1 MFCTQTPSFHGADTA
16 HRMFFLSRPRS
27 GRVSACSKGP
37 RAHSA
42 DSRPWEAMWQRILE
56 RKICLNHFQVLM
68 QSQSESKQYSIL
80 HKYTKIIRTG
90 CEAYD
95 RTSFDSVSWWA
106 FYIYSLGQ
114 RWSLPSSL
122 FWPADQWIV
131 PSFEKHHRQS
141 VTHTLAA
148 NWNFQSQT
156 TLLEVHHQACLFGAG
171 RIPGH
176 NDEQEWIV
184 ISNSNYS
191 KSLEKAWR
199 MNGPAFLAWICTHL
213 CRLQ

>member
-1 MFCTQTPSFHGADTA
+1 MELTPLTGCF
-16 HRMFFLSRPRS
+16 FFLGQGPDVHLLARKGQEPTRQTADLGRPCGNVFS
-27 GRVSACSKGP
+27 NAKSVWTTSEYWC
-37 RAHSA
+37 
-42 DSRPWEAMWQRILE
+42 
-56 RKICLNHFQVLM
+56 NHKVNQNNI
-68 QSQSESKQYSIL
+68 QYISIL

-106 FYIYSLGQ
+106 FYIYSLGHG
-114 RWSLPSSL
+114 WSLPSSL

-131 PSFEKHHRQS
+131 PSFEKHHRRS
-141 VTHTLAA
+141 VTHTFAA

-171 RIPGH
+171 TIPGH

-184 ISNSNYS
+184 ISNSS
-191 KSLEKAWR
+191 IATVKV
-199 MNGPAFLAWICTHL
+199 
-213 CRLQ
+213 